1 MKTAVLMS
9 ILVIATVATSSTLA
23 APVVKTMDTVKGQ
36 VLTGTHDM
44 TLYTFDK
51 DSHGVSNCYGECAK
65 NWPPFIA
72 MKGVKASGE
81 YSLVKRKD
89 GNAQWAKD
97 GMPLYYWVKDKKA
110 GDVTGDGVNGVWRV
124 AKP

>member
-1 MKTAVLMS
+1 MKTVTFMS
-9 ILVIATVATSSTLA
+9 VLVIAIAATSFAFA
-23 APVVKTMDTVKGQ
+23 ASGVNTMETPKGQ
-36 VLTGTHDM
+36 VLVGTHDM
-44 TLYTFDK
+44 TLYTFDN
-51 DSHGVSNCYGECAK
+51 DSAGLSSCYDECAE

-72 MKGVKASGE
+72 MKGAKPSGD

-89 GNAQWAKD
+89 GNEQWAKD

-110 GDVTGDGVNGVWRV
+110 GDVTGDGAYGVWHV

>member
-1 MKTAVLMS
+1 MKTAILMS
-9 ILVIATVATSSTLA
+9 VLVIATVTTCSTLA
-23 APVVKTMDTVKGQ
+23 ASVVKTMGTAKGQ
-36 VLTGTHDM
+36 VLTGINDM
-44 TLYTFDK
+44 TLYTFDQ
-51 DSHGVSNCYGECAK
+51 DSNGVSSCYDECAK

-72 MKGVKASGE
+72 MKGAKVSGE

-89 GNAQWAKD
+89 GNEQWAKD